1 VFLGVAGSGG
11 GGAGLVDF
19 VIFFRAILLRPH
31 RWPTLCV
38 PYLFRYRQSMEHAAE
53 SMRHGAQPFS
63 QTHNLIAEILPDI
76 RPCEMQAIYFQAM
89 EDGPQTLLAPIEAE
103 FARRGLSPY
112 ATYSTDYL

>member
-1 VFLGVAGSGG
+1 MFLGVAGSGG
-11 GGAGLVDF
+11 GGVGLVDF
-19 VIFFRAILLRPH
+19 VIFFRVICCAATAAPALGVPH
-31 RWPTLCV
+31 
-38 PYLFRYRQSMEHAAE
+38 LFRYRPGMEHAPE
-53 SMRHGAQPFS
+53 SMRQGAQFFS

-76 RPCEMQAIYFQAM
+76 RPCEMQTIYFQAM